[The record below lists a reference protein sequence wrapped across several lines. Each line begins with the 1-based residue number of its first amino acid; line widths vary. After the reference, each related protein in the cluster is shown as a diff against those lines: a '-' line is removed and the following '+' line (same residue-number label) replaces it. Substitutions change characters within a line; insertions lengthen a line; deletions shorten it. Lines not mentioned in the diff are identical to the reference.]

1 MLAVCLLPA
10 SSFIPRA
17 HGPPRHQT
25 ILHMSKK
32 ERDLKVM
39 NLVELKELA
48 ESMGIAE
55 PEGHKGRKKTWIKAI
70 LDAPSSATAASAD
83 PPADPPAAIPA
94 ATPAAAALSASRSE
108 KDLMM
113 AFLRE
118 NPNQLGAL
126 AALCQPGAPAEEF
139 LNEMVSAGAASVP
152 APPEDEAYGVGDGT
166 RDLLGK
172 TMEFL
177 QESLLVFGDVES
189 NPEEDPSFI
198 AEGRRILALE
208 RFPVREAASE
218 TFLMGALWTEIAGLV
233 AAGPNKGTL
242 MLLPKYSAG
251 DIKAFVEDRVRPALG
266 WLGLGRDVL
275 VEGYRMSQGAPCP
288 LVRVLHKVDVD
299 AVEYEGDEDGPVD
312 LSEDLIGAVKA
323 DAKDYAPIGED
334 VAAKMK
340 KKANA
345 EKAEEAK
352 AAKAAAKAF
361 AEAEAEVEVGPALAI
376 EEKERPNNLTDLLMN
391 KVNPRWLFRK

>member
-1 MLAVCLLPA
+1 
-10 SSFIPRA
+10 
-17 HGPPRHQT
+17 
-25 ILHMSKK
+25 
-32 ERDLKVM
+32 
-39 NLVELKELA
+39 
-48 ESMGIAE
+48 
-55 PEGHKGRKKTWIKAI
+55 
-70 LDAPSSATAASAD
+70 
-83 PPADPPAAIPA
+83 
-94 ATPAAAALSASRSE
+94 
-108 KDLMM
+108 M

-242 MLLPKYSAG
+242 MLLP
-251 DIKAFVEDRVRPALG
+251 
-266 WLGLGRDVL
+266 
-275 VEGYRMSQGAPCP
+275 
-288 LVRVLHKVDVD
+288 
-299 AVEYEGDEDGPVD
+299 
-312 LSEDLIGAVKA
+312 
-323 DAKDYAPIGED
+323 
-334 VAAKMK
+334 
-340 KKANA
+340 
-345 EKAEEAK
+345 
-352 AAKAAAKAF
+352 
-361 AEAEAEVEVGPALAI
+361 
-376 EEKERPNNLTDLLMN
+376 
-391 KVNPRWLFRK
+391 